1 MWLRRLLQ
9 VSALKTV
16 RFNIHYFGL
25 QGLIRMPVL
34 VARNYFFRT
43 LRGGVVIDSPTR
55 FCVRLGCPGTGT
67 VDQRFRRGCWE
78 VEGEVHFAGSAS
90 FGHGSAISVGPD
102 GVFSVGDGFACS
114 ATSTFI
120 CQQNVTFGNSCT
132 VSWDS
137 LVMDSDFHSI
147 NGEPTE
153 SPVHIGNGVWIGCRA
168 TILKG
173 ATVPDGSVVAA
184 GAIITKSMSEA
195 DSIYGG
201 VNQKLRENIIWSH
214 RPSNARSE
222 NG

>member
-1 MWLRRLLQ
+1 MKLRKLLQ
-9 VSALKTV
+9 VSIVKTL
-16 RFNIHYFGL
+16 RFNLHYFGL
-25 QGLIRMPVL
+25 QGLARMPVL

-43 LRGGVVIDSPTR
+43 LRGGVAIDSPTR
-55 FCVRLGCPGTGT
+55 FCVRLGFPGTGT

-78 VEGEVHFAGSAS
+78 VEGKVHFAGSAS
-90 FGHGSAISVGPD
+90 FCHGSAISVGPG

-120 CQQNVTFGNSCT
+120 CQQEVSFGNGCT

-153 SPVHIGNGVWIGCRA
+153 SPVLIGDGVWIGCRA
-168 TILKG
+168 TVLKG
-173 ATVPDGSVVAA
+173 ATIPDSSVVAA
-184 GAIITKSMSEA
+184 GAIITKPMGEA
-195 DSIYGG
+195 NAIYGG
-201 VNQKLRENIIWSH
+201 VNQMLKQNVSWMQ
-214 RPSNARSE
+214 RPSNARSD